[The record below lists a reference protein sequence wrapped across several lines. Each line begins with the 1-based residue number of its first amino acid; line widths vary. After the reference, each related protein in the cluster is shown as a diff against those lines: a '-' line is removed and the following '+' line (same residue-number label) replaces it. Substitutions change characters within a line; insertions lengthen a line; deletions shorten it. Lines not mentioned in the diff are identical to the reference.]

1 MAGARLN
8 LLLGSS
14 SGTSDRSAV
23 EGLIWLELVAA
34 YFLDARAVWAN
45 LSAWLP
51 GLWIWGA
58 TGLLALGSILVCRA
72 SANASRVLLAGALL
86 AATPLHALLYFG
98 TGTWYCLSVLL
109 VAAMADRRFKLSLIA
124 LVFLGLALAVLVV
137 AEPPSSGE
145 AIGYLGGVPYA
156 WWVALLGV
164 IAVAGQLATSLRAT
178 R

>member
-1 MAGARLN
+1 
-8 LLLGSS
+8 
-14 SGTSDRSAV
+14 
-23 EGLIWLELVAA
+23 
-34 YFLDARAVWAN
+34 
-45 LSAWLP
+45 
-51 GLWIWGA
+51 
-58 TGLLALGSILVCRA
+58 
-72 SANASRVLLAGALL
+72 
-86 AATPLHALLYFG
+86 
-98 TGTWYCLSVLL
+98 
-109 VAAMADRRFKLSLIA
+109 MADRRFKLSLIA